1 MFIFKTEKK
10 SRKKMKKISDKNKLK
25 PCGRCAATAF
35 KNFSFL
41 ILILSSR
48 KATLRT
54 VSSHGLNFGSEVRN
68 IDCIW
73 FVYKYW
79 LAKFDFST
87 KNLSYIPKVTSIV
100 SLGLALEI
108 VIN

>member
-1 MFIFKTEKK
+1 MRHLIQIVDEGLTFIFKEDALASQLPRLIKEWRKGCLFLKHKEK

-25 PCGRCAATAF
+25 PCGRCAAF

-68 IDCIW
+68 IDCM
-73 FVYKYW
+73 VC
-79 LAKFDFST
+79 L
-87 KNLSYIPKVTSIV
+87 
-100 SLGLALEI
+100 
-108 VIN
+108 